1 MDQSVRP
8 LPQPVASV
16 DDQSGIASWFD
27 RTYTNRGLRYLRPVQ
42 AYHLFLSLMQ
52 VKPGGRLLDV
62 ACGPGQ
68 LLLAADAFGAR
79 LSGIDISSVA
89 VDLCRKRLPQAD
101 VHCGNAEQLPFPENT
116 FDYITCL
123 GSLERFI
130 DREKALREQ
139 FRVADPDARFCYLVR
154 NAQSFKW
161 RFFKEKLR
169 LKNEEGHQ
177 DALTLDA
184 WRSLFEKT
192 GFEII
197 HILPDHWP
205 AMKWRHYL
213 RLGLGVPLDYSAAP
227 ASGRNLSRA
236 NEFIFLLRKRTH
248 G

>member
-1 MDQSVRP
+1 MHHSERAGNAETVNEEG
-8 LPQPVASV
+8 
-16 DDQSGIASWFD
+16 QSGIVHWFD
-27 RTYTNRGLRYLRPVQ
+27 RTYATRGLRYLRPVE
-42 AYHLFLSLMQ
+42 AYRIFLSLMD
-52 VKPGGRLLDV
+52 VRPGSRLLDV

-68 LLLAADAFGAR
+68 LLMAADSFGAR

-89 VDLCRKRLPQAD
+89 IDLCRKRLPNAD
-101 VHCGNAEQLPFPENT
+101 LHCGNAEQLPFADAT
-116 FDYITCL
+116 FDHITCL

-139 FRVADPDARFCYLVR
+139 FRVAAPDARFCYLVR
-154 NAQSFKW
+154 NAESFKW

-177 DALTLDA
+177 DALTLYE

-197 HILPDHWP
+197 RELPDHWP

-213 RLGLGVPLDYSAAP
+213 RLGLGIPVNYSAAP
-227 ASGRNLSRA
+227 ASGNNLSRA
-236 NEFIFLLRKRTH
+236 NEFIFLLRKKQH